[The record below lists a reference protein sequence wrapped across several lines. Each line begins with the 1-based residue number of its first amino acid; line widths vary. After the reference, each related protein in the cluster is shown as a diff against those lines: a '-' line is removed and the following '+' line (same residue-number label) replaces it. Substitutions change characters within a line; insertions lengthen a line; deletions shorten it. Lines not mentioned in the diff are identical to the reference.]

1 MCSLGSCRP
10 LSRHC
15 PWIVVVSISTT
26 NHVPATPSLQPLQ
39 VSPLLPPPEP
49 SARPDER
56 AGRRMLL
63 FSSTTSLLGDVGEA
77 GAAGA
82 GGPSSE
88 LEVRAMSLQAFE
100 VLDHGC

>member
-56 AGRRMLL
+56 AGRMLL
-63 FSSTTSLLGDVGEA
+63 FSSTTSFVGDVGEA
-77 GAAGA
+77 GA
-82 GGPSSE
+82 GGPSE

>member
-1 MCSLGSCRP
+1 MVMCLRCLAGDF
-10 LSRHC
+10 
-15 PWIVVVSISTT
+15 
-26 NHVPATPSLQPLQ
+26 PS
-39 VSPLLPPPEP
+39 VTSLPPPEP

-63 FSSTTSLLGDVGEA
+63 FSSTTSFVGDVGEA